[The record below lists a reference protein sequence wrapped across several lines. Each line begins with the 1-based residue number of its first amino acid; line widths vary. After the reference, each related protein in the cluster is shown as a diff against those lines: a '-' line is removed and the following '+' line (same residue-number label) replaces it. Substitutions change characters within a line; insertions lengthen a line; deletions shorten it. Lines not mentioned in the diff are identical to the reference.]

1 MKMNMKPFTFIVA
14 LSFLLGQ
21 NATENKPQQTT
32 PGKTTTPPKKKTMEE
47 ALKNKKEIPGLF
59 TLYQDLDNGKLH
71 MLIKEDQLDKE
82 YIHFVHGL
90 NGQLNAGVFKGN
102 YRGARIF
109 KLNRYFNRIE
119 FEVQNNS
126 FYFDPNSPLS
136 KSSDANIST
145 AILASSNIVAEKEG
159 TVLIGIDNVFLSE
172 ALHQISRG
180 ITPGSPNK
188 NPFKM
193 GKIAKERTKYIT
205 PIKNYPENTD
215 LIVQYVYSNPMPT
228 NRGSDRGLTDARSV
242 NVTLQHTIL
251 QLPNNDYKPRF
262 EDPRIGYFSTQTTD
276 MTSPD
281 DVTPYRDMIHRWNLK
296 KKDPDQ
302 TKSEVKKPIT
312 WWIENTTP
320 NEFREIVK
328 EGVLL
333 WNKAFEQAGFI
344 NAIEVKIQPDNA
356 DWDAGDIRYNV
367 LRWTS
372 SPNPPFGGYGPSF
385 VNPRTGEI
393 LGADIML
400 EYVYFTN
407 RVKYEK
413 IYDTFSSSDDINE
426 GHSNLCFAPSFFHQG
441 NMLASILSSP
451 LENFSELEQHRIIYE
466 SLISLTLHEV
476 GHTLGLNHNFY
487 SSNLHSL
494 KNIHDRHITEPIG
507 LTSSVMDYV
516 SSNISPDKKHQG
528 QFYTTTPGP
537 YDIWAI
543 QYGYEQEKTNPQD
556 EIERQNTLLDKST
569 NNELKF
575 GNDADDMRSPGKG
588 IDPRIMIGDQS
599 TDPVNYAKERMDI
612 IRKTYPTLKRKFDV
626 QGESYHAMKD
636 AFMVLNREYANSS
649 RTISRYVGGV
659 YMDRS
664 MSGQVGK
671 NIPFRPVPKNDQ
683 KWAMTLLSKYV
694 FAPDAFNIPKEL
706 FSYLQYERR
715 GFSGT
720 RDPNLNDLFLGI
732 QKGILD
738 QLLHKNVLKRI
749 TNSEFYG
756 NTYNINEMM
765 EDLTTSCFSYDSG
778 SNVNLVRRNLQVELT
793 NRLIKILHNKKNV
806 YDHIS
811 VSAAHSNLIQ
821 IKKYTIKS
829 SGMNEA
835 TKAHRKY
842 LTYQIDRALK
852 SNN

>member
-1 MKMNMKPFTFIVA
+1 MKKKSLLYILA
-14 LSFLLGQ
+14 LSFLVSQ
-21 NATENKPQQTT
+21 NLTENKPPEGA
-32 PGKTTTPPKKKTMEE
+32 PGKPPVPPKKKTMEE
-47 ALKNKKEIPGLF
+47 ALKNKKEIEGLF
-59 TLYQDLDNGKLH
+59 TLYQDLENGKLY
-71 MLIKEDQLDKE
+71 MLIKEDQLGKE
-82 YIHFVHGL
+82 FIHFVHGL

-102 YRGARIF
+102 YRGSRIF
-109 KLNRYFNRIE
+109 KLMRYFNRIE

-126 FYFDPNSPLS
+126 FYFDPKSPLS

-145 AILASSNIVAEKEG
+145 AILASSYILAEKEG
-159 TVLIGIDNVFLSE
+159 KILIEIDNIFLSE
-172 ALHQISRG
+172 SLHQISRG
-180 ITPGSPNK
+180 IIPGSPNK
-188 NPFKM
+188 NPFKI
-193 GKIAKERTKYIT
+193 GKLAKKRTKYIT

-215 LIVQYVYSNPMPT
+215 LIVQYVYTNPMPT
-228 NRGSDRGLTDARSV
+228 NMGSDRGLTDPRSV
-242 NVTLQHTIL
+242 NVTLQHTML
-251 QLPNNDYKPRF
+251 QLPENDYEPRF

-281 DVTPYRDMIHRWNLK
+281 DVTPYRDMIHRWNLE

-302 TKSEVKKPIT
+302 SKSEVKKPIV

-320 NEFREIVK
+320 VEFREVVK

-333 WNKAFEQAGFI
+333 WNKAFESAGLI
-344 NAIEVKIQPDNA
+344 NAIEVKVQPDDA
-356 DWDAGDIRYNV
+356 TWDAGDIRYNV

-407 RVKYEK
+407 RVKYEQ
-413 IYDTFSSSDDINE
+413 IYDTFSLIQGSYQDHQKS
-426 GHSNLCFAPSFFHQG
+426 CFAPSYFHQG
-441 NMLASILSSP
+441 NMFASIVSGTLDD
-451 LENFSELEQHRIIYE
+451 FSNLEQHRIIYE

-476 GHTLGLNHNFY
+476 GHTLGLNHNFFA
-487 SSNLHSL
+487 SNLHSF
-494 KNIHDRHITEPIG
+494 KNIHDKHITEPIG

-543 QYGYEQEKTNPQD
+543 KFGYEQKMLNPQD
-556 EIERQNTLLDKST
+556 ETQRQKILLEKST
-569 NNELKF
+569 NNELGF

-599 TDPVNYAKERMDI
+599 SDPVSYAKERMDI
-612 IRKTYPTLKRKFDV
+612 INKTYPTLMNKFDRKD
-626 QGESYHAMKD
+626 QSYHAMKD
-636 AFMVLNREYANSS
+636 AFLVLHREYANSS
-649 RTISRYVGGV
+649 RTISRYIGGV

-671 NIPFRPVPKNDQ
+671 NIPFRPVPKNEQ
-683 KWAMTLLSKYV
+683 KWAMTLLGKYV
-694 FAPDAFNIPKEL
+694 FSPEVFNRAPSL
-706 FSYLQYERR
+706 FSHLQFERR

-720 RDPNLNDLFLGI
+720 SDPKLNDLFLDV
-732 QKGILD
+732 QKGVLD
-738 QLLHKNVLKRI
+738 QILHKNVLKRI
-749 TNSEFYG
+749 SNTEHYG

-765 EDLTTSCFSYDSG
+765 DDLITSCFSYDSG
-778 SNVNLVRRNLQVELT
+778 SNVNLIRRNLQVELT
-793 NRLIKILHNKKNV
+793 NRLITILHNKGAV
-806 YDHIS
+806 YDHIA
-811 VSAAHSNLIQ
+811 VSAAHNNLVK
-821 IKKYTIKS
+821 IKKYAIKS
-829 SGMNEA
+829 TGMNSA

-842 LTYQIDRALK
+842 LTYRIDRALQT
-852 SNN
+852 NN